1 MEKFVTLLI
10 PALVAL
16 VLVRLLLM
24 PMKLIFKVGVH
35 SGCGFLCL
43 WLLNSVAGF
52 TGAYFPINAVT
63 VLVAGF
69 LGLPGIG
76 VMALLVE
83 CGLCASNSEARRLV
97 QQGGVSINDAKVES
111 IDASFD
117 ADSLAGEGVIIKKG
131 KKIFH
136 RAFMK

>member
-24 PMKLIFKVGVH
+24 PMKLIFKVGAH
-35 SGCGFLCL
+35 SGCGFL

-76 VMALLVE
+76 VMALLEV
-83 CGLCASNSEARRLV
+83 LS
-97 QQGGVSINDAKVES
+97 
-111 IDASFD
+111 
-117 ADSLAGEGVIIKKG
+117 
-131 KKIFH
+131 
-136 RAFMK
+136 M

>member
-24 PMKLIFKVGVH
+24 PMKLIFKVGIH

-76 VMALLVE
+76 VLALPTMVEVLLKYKREE
-83 CGLCASNSEARRLV
+83 CGLSRP
-97 QQGGVSINDAKVES
+97 Q
-111 IDASFD
+111 
-117 ADSLAGEGVIIKKG
+117 
-131 KKIFH
+131 
-136 RAFMK
+136 

>member
-24 PMKLIFKVGVH
+24 PMKLIFKIGIH

-43 WLLNSVAGF
+43 WLLNSVAAF

-63 VLVAGF
+63 VVAGI

-76 VMALLVE
+76 VMALLEV
-83 CGLCASNSEARRLV
+83 LS
-97 QQGGVSINDAKVES
+97 
-111 IDASFD
+111 
-117 ADSLAGEGVIIKKG
+117 
-131 KKIFH
+131 
-136 RAFMK
+136 M